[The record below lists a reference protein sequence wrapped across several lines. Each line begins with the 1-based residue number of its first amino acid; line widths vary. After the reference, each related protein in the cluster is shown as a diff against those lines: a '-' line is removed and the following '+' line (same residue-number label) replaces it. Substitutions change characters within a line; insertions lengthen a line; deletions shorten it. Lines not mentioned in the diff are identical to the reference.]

1 MVIPR
6 PENNGESVAEDGLT
20 ELIAQAESTGI
31 EAVVMDLGAD
41 VRAPFWDGII
51 ERADVS
57 FLVLDTDG
65 KALDRAR
72 RFLAASMQP
81 PEGCGLGRQPA
92 HPTRRG
98 IARMKWLEIS
108 ARPASR
114 AR

>member
-1 MVIPR
+1 
-6 PENNGESVAEDGLT
+6 
-20 ELIAQAESTGI
+20 
-31 EAVVMDLGAD
+31 MDLGAT
-41 VRAPFWDGII
+41 RAPFWDGII

-65 KALDRAR
+65 KALIGRDVFWLRPCNHR
-72 RFLAASMQP
+72 RDGSWSSINVPHA
-81 PEGCGLGRQPA
+81 E
-92 HPTRRG
+92 G